1 VDLEAARL
9 PDVRRML
16 SLSPRVAFS
25 HPLMRSAA
33 YWNAP
38 PGERRRAHAALAA
51 ATDQDT
57 DPDWRAWHL
66 AQAAAGPDEAV
77 AGELEASAGRA
88 RGRGGWESERA
99 FLERAAQLT
108 ADPGRRAER
117 LTAAAEAALV
127 AGDIVRADALA
138 EQAAPHLAQ
147 PLTLARARR
156 LHGLCL
162 QAQGRTGEAVR
173 TLVDAALAMSPA
185 DPGRARDT
193 MLEAFSA
200 AQLDGWFGPENAEV
214 ARAVRHLPGP
224 PAEAPGDGLLDGYA
238 AIHEGR
244 TAEGYALLC
253 EGARSVA
260 AAHDSPDDVQHRLL
274 PWLQAAGLLFD
285 HSAWMDLER
294 YWIPA
299 LRERGAV
306 TMLIPALFS
315 LGNDHIRAGRLSA
328 AETALDEGHTLAVGA
343 GNREWLDGFAYGE
356 LRLLALRG
364 DAPECRAVAARLL
377 SEPIKQTWRNLTH
390 LAVAVLDLGLG
401 RYAAALDAA
410 LAARALWPLLS
421 PEDAIE
427 AAVRC
432 GRPEAGQAAF
442 DDFVPLAEA
451 GGAPWA
457 LGVTARCRA
466 LLAGDDPKAEDH
478 YQQSIEYLRD
488 TPVVLALERSRL
500 VYGEWLRRQ
509 RRRRDARDQLRS
521 AVESLER
528 MGACGFARRARS
540 ELAATGEHIAERARQ
555 DGTQLTAQEAQIAR
569 LAAAGASNRDIA
581 TRLFLSTGTIDHHLG
596 NVYRKLG
603 VTRRASLRHALG
615 AAGLDA

>member
-1 VDLEAARL
+1 
-9 PDVRRML
+9 
-16 SLSPRVAFS
+16 
-25 HPLMRSAA
+25 
-33 YWNAP
+33 
-38 PGERRRAHAALAA
+38 
-51 ATDQDT
+51 
-57 DPDWRAWHL
+57 
-66 AQAAAGPDEAV
+66 
-77 AGELEASAGRA
+77 
-88 RGRGGWESERA
+88 
-99 FLERAAQLT
+99 
-108 ADPGRRAER
+108 
-117 LTAAAEAALV
+117 
-127 AGDIVRADALA
+127 
-138 EQAAPHLAQ
+138 
-147 PLTLARARR
+147 
-156 LHGLCL
+156 
-162 QAQGRTGEAVR
+162 
-173 TLVDAALAMSPA
+173 
-185 DPGRARDT
+185 
-193 MLEAFSA
+193 
-200 AQLDGWFGPENAEV
+200 V
-214 ARAVRHLPGP
+214 ARAVRDLPRP
-224 PAEAPGDGLLDGYA
+224 PAEAPGDGLLDGYV

-244 TAEGYALLC
+244 TAEGYALLR

-260 AAHDSPDDVQHRLL
+260 AAHEFPDDVQHRLL

-285 HSAWMDLER
+285 HSAGMDLER

-328 AETALDEGHTLAVGA
+328 AETALDEGRTLAVGA
-343 GNREWLDGFAYGE
+343 GNREWLDGFACSD
-356 LRLLALRG
+356 LLLLALRG

-377 SEPIKQTWRNLTH
+377 SAPIKQTWRNLTY

-401 RYAAALDAA
+401 RYAAALDAT
-410 LAARALWPLLS
+410 LAARALWPRLS

-478 YQQSIEYLRD
+478 YQQSIEYLKD

-521 AVESLER
+521 ALESLEQ
-528 MGACGFARRARS
+528 MGARGFARRARS
-540 ELAATGEHIAERARQ
+540 ELAATGEHIAERAHQ

-581 TRLFLSTGTIDHHLG
+581 TRLFLSAGTIDHHLG

-603 VTRRASLRHALG
+603 VTRRASLHHALD